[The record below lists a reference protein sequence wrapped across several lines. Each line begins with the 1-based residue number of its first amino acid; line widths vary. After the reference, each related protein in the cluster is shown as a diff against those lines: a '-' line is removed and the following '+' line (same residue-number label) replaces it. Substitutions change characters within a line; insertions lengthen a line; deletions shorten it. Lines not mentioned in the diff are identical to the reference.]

1 MATGVY
7 ISRDGV
13 GGTTMITTHTHTTT
27 STPFFPSSFPI
38 TRDETEVVRRTWA
51 HNDITNDTCS
61 YNGQYARP

>member
-1 MATGVY
+1 MATGTY
-7 ISRDGV
+7 ISRDGA
-13 GGTTMITTHTHTTT
+13 GGMTMINTRARTII
-27 STPFFPSSFPI
+27 STPFLPSSFPI